1 MQMAVFY
8 SFHYERDVHRVQL
21 IRNMGTVEG
30 QKLLNAQGWEAV
42 RAKGDE
48 AIRNWID
55 GSVIGCKQFSC
66 SGDAVRRLIMGCR
79 RMLSVEDRAAIM
91 AGLEAGLSP
100 DAYRPL
106 DWA

>member
-1 MQMAVFY
+1 MVVFY

-30 QKLLNAQGWEAV
+30 QKLLNAQEWEAV

-55 GSVIGCKQFSC
+55 EQMKWKS
-66 SGDAVRRLIMGCR
+66 AVVEVRDSASMGP
-79 RMLSVEDRAAIM
+79 A
-91 AGLEAGLSP
+91 
-100 DAYRPL
+100 
-106 DWA
+106 